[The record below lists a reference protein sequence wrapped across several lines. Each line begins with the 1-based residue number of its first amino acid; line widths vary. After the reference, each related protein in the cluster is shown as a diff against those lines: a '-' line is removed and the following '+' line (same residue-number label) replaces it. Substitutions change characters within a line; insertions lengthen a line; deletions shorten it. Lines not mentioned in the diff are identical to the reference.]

1 MIVKQWDM
9 LFVYDKTSHDLW
21 QEGKWKRI
29 CVSVKQRNQ
38 MGNKN
43 ESAQNWPPVCIGY

>member
-9 LFVYDKTSHDLW
+9 LFLYHKTSHELW
-21 QEGKWKRI
+21 QEGKWKLI

-38 MGNKN
+38 IGNKS
-43 ESAQNWPPVCIGY
+43 ESEQIWLSVCIGY